1 MENISIRT
9 NGKSGVNII
18 LQKDGHSKFRS
29 YVSSGTLGSFLD
41 SLLKGKPLAGIF
53 DIDADR
59 EEDVDSIVRLAK
71 EYLYSGN
78 QEIQIVSALQE
89 IRDRM
94 TLQAKQYYGSVFK
107 RVLGLANNNPVQ
119 FVHSLNNIVG
129 VGKNKNNNE
138 NNMREGG
145 TRRRKRKGRKS
156 LKSLKSHKSNR
167 TSKRKTYHRKNHSN

>member
-9 NGKSGVNII
+9 NGKSGVNVI

-29 YVSSGTLGSFLD
+29 VVSSGTLGSFLD
-41 SLLKGKPLAGIF
+41 SLLKGKPLEGIF

-59 EEDVDSIVRLAK
+59 EEDVDSIIRLAK

-78 QEIQIVSALQE
+78 QEIQIVSAFQE

-107 RVLGLANNNPVQ
+107 RVLGLANKNPVQ
-119 FVHSLNNIVG
+119 FVHSLNTRG

-145 TRRRKRKGRKS
+145 TRRRKHKGRN
-156 LKSLKSHKSNR
+156 SHKSNR